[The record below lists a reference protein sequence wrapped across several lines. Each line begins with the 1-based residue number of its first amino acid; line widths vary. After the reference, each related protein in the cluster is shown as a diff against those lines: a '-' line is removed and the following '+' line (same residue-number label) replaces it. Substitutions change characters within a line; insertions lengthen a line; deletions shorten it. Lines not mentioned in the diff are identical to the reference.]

1 MSNEVQS
8 YLLRSASADEI
19 NRLHAE
25 SEKARAESRDMLH
38 VAVAAAWKAGQLLLA
53 EKRTV
58 RRTMGPGAWIL
69 WLERYFAGTPRTAQ
83 HYMRLASTVAD
94 VSFLRGMSL
103 RQAYFILGIATEPK
117 SPARS
122 VMLRPV
128 PQYATLAVRLLALLP
143 TRSNSISP
151 EMQRAYRQDFR
162 PLYER
167 LRILFE

>member
-8 YLLRSASADEI
+8 SFPRPTSADEI

-25 SEKARAESRDMLH
+25 SEKSRVESHAMLH
-38 VAVAAAWKAGQLLLA
+38 VALEAAWKAGQLLLA

-83 HYMRLASTVAD
+83 HYMRLASIVAD
-94 VSFLRGMSL
+94 VSFLQGMSL
-103 RQAYFILGIATEPK
+103 RQAYFSLGIATEPK

-122 VMLRPV
+122 AMLRPV
-128 PQYATLAVRLLALLP
+128 PQHATLAVRLLALLP
-143 TRSNSISP
+143 AKSNSISP

-167 LRILFE
+167 LRLLFE

>member
-8 YLLRSASADEI
+8 SLSRSTSADEI

-25 SEKARAESRDMLH
+25 AEKLRAESCDTLH
-38 VAVAAAWKAGQLLLA
+38 VALVAAWKAGQLLVA
-53 EKRTV
+53 EKRSV

-69 WLERYFAGTPRTAQ
+69 WLERYFTGTPRTAQ
-83 HYMRLASTVAD
+83 HYMRLANTVAD
-94 VSFLRGMSL
+94 VSFLQGMSL
-103 RQAYFILGIATEPK
+103 RQAYFSLGIATEPK

-122 VMLRPV
+122 VVLHPV
-128 PQYATLAVRLLALLP
+128 PKYATLTVRLLALLP
-143 TRSNSISP
+143 APSNSISP

-167 LRILFE
+167 LRLLFE

>member
-8 YLLRSASADEI
+8 FLPRSAGADEI

-25 SEKARAESRDMLH
+25 AEKLRADSRDMLYFAL
-38 VAVAAAWKAGQLLLA
+38 VAAWKAGQLLTA
-53 EKRTV
+53 EKRNV

-69 WLERYFAGTPRTAQ
+69 WLDRHFTGTPRTAQ
-83 HYMRLASTVAD
+83 HYMRLASTVGD
-94 VSFLRGMSL
+94 VSFLQGMSL
-103 RQAYFILGIATEPK
+103 RQVYFSLGIATEPK

-122 VMLRPV
+122 VVLRPV
-128 PQYATLAVRLLALLP
+128 PQHATLAVRLLAFLP

-151 EMQRAYRQDFR
+151 EMQRSYRQDFR

-167 LRILFE
+167 LRLLFE

>member
-8 YLLRSASADEI
+8 SLPRSDSANEI

-25 SEKARAESRDMLH
+25 AEKLRAESRDMLH
-38 VAVAAAWKAGQLLLA
+38 VALVAAWKAGQLLLA
-53 EKRTV
+53 EKRSV

-69 WLERYFAGTPRTAQ
+69 WLERHFVGTPRTAQ

-94 VSFLRGMSL
+94 VSFLQGMSL
-103 RQAYFILGIATEPK
+103 RQVYFSLGIATEPK
-117 SPARS
+117 SPACS

-128 PQYATLAVRLLALLP
+128 PRHATLAVRLLALLP

-151 EMQRAYRQDFR
+151 EMQRAYWQDFR

-167 LRILFE
+167 LRLLFE